1 MIVTL
6 DGQRVNE
13 TFAPDTTLEDLIDR
27 VRAAPPNKDRL
38 IISVS
43 INGQRLD
50 DDELQNS
57 LGLPLEAD
65 AQIDL
70 ESGDPVTLVTSALR
84 ALADNFAEAEQRLP
98 EIADHLSAG
107 DPDQAMRDVGDFV
120 ELWQITY
127 RALAQSSGLLGRDL
141 TASSQA
147 GRGVQ
152 ESVQELVLKL
162 TELREALEAR
172 DMVLLAD
179 LVRHE
184 LPPMARSWSAL
195 LTELADEVASTQP
208 ASPVA

>member
-13 TFAPDTTLEDLIDR
+13 NFAPDATLEEVIDHIR
-27 VRAAPPNKDRL
+27 SAPNNKDRL

-43 INGQRLD
+43 VNGQRLD
-50 DDELQNS
+50 DDQLQGRLNR
-57 LGLPLEAD
+57 PLEAD
-65 AQIDL
+65 AQVDL

-84 ALADNFAEAEQRLP
+84 ALADNFAEAEERLP
-98 EIADHLSAG
+98 DMADRLSAG
-107 DPDQAMRDVGDFV
+107 DPDQAMRDVGDFI

-127 RALAQSSGLLGRDL
+127 RALAQSSGLIGRDL
-141 TASSQA
+141 TASARS

-184 LPPMARSWSAL
+184 LPPLAQSWSAL
-195 LTELADEVASTQP
+195 LSELADEVAST
-208 ASPVA
+208 ASVPVP